1 MDFSY
6 WSANV
11 AVLAVYAV
19 VAVTHLLGMRDAAT
33 GARRHGRSLAPGLLA
48 QAAIFQIGLLMVLLA
63 LVSPMGYYAHQLIW
77 VRNLQDVVLAVVAPA
92 LIVLGAPWLPLARG
106 TGLGRRWHLQE
117 KDESAAAG
125 DGDAWTSTTSA
136 QPGWRVR
143 PILVT
148 VLFCLTWWVWHLPGP
163 FDAALHSPTIYA
175 AEVVTY
181 LGVGVL
187 FWLQLIGSRPLSP
200 QMAPLNRVALVVA
213 AAASGTVLGLI
224 RAYGP
229 GVAYPAYLGLG
240 HSVSSVVSSQ
250 QAGGAILWVF
260 PLIPFSI
267 VAVALAVRWLEDEE
281 SGATEADFDRLLKH
295 KSAWPSRP
303 GLR

>member
-6 WSANV
+6 WSASV

-33 GARRHGRSLAPGLLA
+33 AARRRGRSLGPGLLA
-48 QAAIFQIGLLMVLLA
+48 QAASFQIGLLMVLLA
-63 LVSPMGYYAHQLIW
+63 LVSPMGYWSQRLIW
-77 VRNLQDVVLAVVAPA
+77 VRNLQDVVLAIVAPA

-106 TGLGRRWHLQE
+106 AGLGRRRHHHDE
-117 KDESAAAG
+117 DESAVAG
-125 DGDAWTSTTSA
+125 DGDGETDGRSA
-136 QPGWRVR
+136 QPGWRAR

-148 VLFCLTWWVWHLPGP
+148 VVFCVTWWVWHLPGP
-163 FDAALHSPTIYA
+163 FDAALRSPALYA

-181 LGVGVL
+181 LAVGIL

-200 QMAPLNRVALVVA
+200 QLAPLNRVALLVA
-213 AAASGTVLGLI
+213 VAASGTVLGLV

-240 HSVSSVVSSQ
+240 HSVSNVVSAQ

-267 VAVALAVRWLEDEE
+267 VAVALAVRWLEDDEA
-281 SGATEADFDRLLKH
+281 GVTAADFDRLLKH